1 MSIAAMNYLSNIGH
15 ELKNSTEYAVLA
27 YLCWNAN
34 DDTDQ
39 NVWHSQKTIA
49 RETSMS
55 VNTVAR
61 TLKNLEKRGVIERGN
76 QDYAA
81 MGKPQYRPIVWRI
94 PVENSK
100 KRSHT
105 KKTDNPK
112 PKKKPVVEA
121 AKKLVDAITPTTP
134 AKPAKIQHPAPSPHI
149 TPADME
155 NLLIREGH
163 DPKLVH
169 AAAQMWH
176 NRADLYSPRSMR
188 LLLGDIEKEHTSMT
202 TYRQF
207 PFTSD
212 PTPPRKT
219 TSNYVGDQDTEY
231 YDPPAPKLK
240 QRPNY
245 SPLQRARQ
253 QVARPGGKA

>member
-1 MSIAAMNYLSNIGH
+1 MNYLGNIGH
-15 ELKNSTEYAVLA
+15 TLKNSTEYAVLA

-100 KRSHT
+100 GRSHT
-105 KKTDNPK
+105 KKTDK
-112 PKKKPVVEA
+112 PKKKPVVQA
-121 AKKLVDAITPTTP
+121 AKKLVEAITPTTP
-134 AKPAKIQHPAPSPHI
+134 AKPTPEKPAKIPHRTPSPHI
-149 TPADME
+149 TPQAME

-163 DPKLVH
+163 DPKLVN

-188 LLLGDIEKEHTSMT
+188 LLLGDIEKERTSMT

-231 YDPPAPKLK
+231 YEPPAPKLK
-240 QRPNY
+240 QRPTY
-245 SPLQRARQ
+245 SPLARAREQ
-253 QVARPGGKA
+253 QAAVRQGA

>member
-1 MSIAAMNYLSNIGH
+1 MNYLSNIGH

-34 DDTDQ
+34 DDNDQ

-61 TLKNLEKRGVIERGN
+61 TLKSLEKRGFIVRGD

-94 PVENSK
+94 PVENGK
-100 KRSHT
+100 GRSHA
-105 KKTDNPK
+105 KKTDK

-121 AKKLVDAITPTTP
+121 AKKLVEAITPTTP
-134 AKPAKIQHPAPSPHI
+134 AKPAPVKPAKIQHPAPSPHI

-163 DPKLVH
+163 DPQHVH

-188 LLLGDIEKEHTSMT
+188 LLLGDIEKEHTTMA

-207 PFTSD
+207 PFVSD

-231 YDPPAPKLK
+231 YEPPAPKLK
-240 QRPNY
+240 QRPTY
-245 SPLQRARQ
+245 SPLARARAQ
-253 QVARPGGKA
+253 QAAVRQGA